1 MNKFAPPLQM
11 SREGMTVETRI
22 SRCRERIKEIE
33 HKLAIERRMLSQLF
47 AEEREQALKR
57 EAEAN
62 PEKELTHWQKVRH
75 EEGMRMLNQ
84 LTKRSIENGTYEAI
98 MKEWG
103 KEMDEARKYGE
114 YKDAMDK
121 AHFWLER
128 LK

>member
-33 HKLAIERRMLSQLF
+33 HKLAIERRLLSQLF

-62 PEKELTHWQKVRH
+62 PEKELRKLRLS
-75 EEGMRMLNQ
+75 GPQ
-84 LTKRSIENGTYEAI
+84 LPI
-98 MKEWG
+98 
-103 KEMDEARKYGE
+103 
-114 YKDAMDK
+114 
-121 AHFWLER
+121 
-128 LK
+128 